1 MYVCLFLAVL
11 SIKTTSKQPLVF
23 HNILFVSIPE
33 LLCFLKKLRGTVQR
47 KCEAKG
53 V

>member
-33 LLCFLKKLRGTVQR
+33 LFFFFFKETEAQCRGNAKLK
-47 KCEAKG
+47 
-53 V
+53 

>member
-33 LLCFLKKLRGTVQR
+33 LLFFFKETERHSAEEMR
-47 KCEAKG
+47 S
-53 V
+53 